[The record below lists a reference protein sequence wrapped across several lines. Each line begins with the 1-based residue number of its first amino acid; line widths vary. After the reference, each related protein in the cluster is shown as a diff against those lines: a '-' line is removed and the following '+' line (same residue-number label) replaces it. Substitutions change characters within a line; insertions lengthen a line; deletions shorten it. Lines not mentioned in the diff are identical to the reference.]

1 MNCRV
6 SGKLTH
12 GQRKP
17 REIGEP
23 GNDGICSIKKGRGQD
38 SMYFE
43 TCFIMEVAHASTL
56 VLLTLLLLKLLDTLK
71 VNVSVQRL
79 VSLRHNSE
87 PASHVSQLLSP
98 LSQLTIPESCMIC
111 SISAPSST
119 QLPVDPV

>member
-1 MNCRV
+1 MKCRV

-23 GNDGICSIKKGRGQD
+23 GNDGICSIIKGRGQD

-43 TCFIMEVAHASTL
+43 ACFIMGVAHATF
-56 VLLTLLLLKLLDTLK
+56 KLLDTLK
-71 VNVSVQRL
+71 VNVSVQWL
-79 VSLRHNSE
+79 VSLQHNSE
-87 PASHVSQLLSP
+87 PASPRLATV
-98 LSQLTIPESCMIC
+98 ES
-111 SISAPSST
+111 SAPSDYPRVMHDLWHISSKLST